1 MAPWQT
7 RERRTN
13 FLLMR
18 PSASAAEQVFRP
30 RRVLAAVMAGAVL
43 LWAAVLVYL
52 LQFEEVPVKTFLSA
66 GFFVVFFAVSLTYYG
81 RSAIFVDAG
90 GVTFRGMLR
99 THRFSFSDIRK
110 VDVLPGPVIVYAVRV
125 NQRFVHFTSF
135 FQQHRRLME
144 LLVERAGLNPV

>member
-1 MAPWQT
+1 
-7 RERRTN
+7 
-13 FLLMR
+13 MR
-18 PSASAAEQVFRP
+18 PRAPAAEHVFRP

-43 LWAAVLVYL
+43 LWVTVLLYL
-52 LQFEEVPVKTFLSA
+52 LQFEEVPTRTFLSA
-66 GFFVVFFAVSLTYYG
+66 GFFVVFFLVSLTYYA
-81 RSAIFVDAG
+81 RSAVYVDAG

-99 THRFSFSDIRK
+99 TRRFSFQDIRK

-144 LLVERAGLNPV
+144 LLVERAGLAPV